1 MNKKLGKDIYQQL
14 EWRSN
19 NTLQLQRLAHE
30 ELGCGIWT
38 GGDFPITTTVGE
50 TLAVLDI
57 SEPDHPK
64 LVNPTLT
71 NTSVAIST
79 PADTSA
85 LTENPSLTE
94 DPSSPSP
101 MEDAFSPTIDA
112 SPPPPLLEASS
123 SASLKHTSSQES
135 SQRRYCY

>member
-1 MNKKLGKDIYQQL
+1 MSKKLGKDIYQQL
-14 EWRSN
+14 EWMSN

-30 ELGCGIWT
+30 ELDCGIWT

-71 NTSVAIST
+71 NPSVAMSSS
-79 PADTSA
+79 ADTS
-85 LTENPSLTE
+85 SLTE
-94 DPSSPSP
+94 DPSSPT
-101 MEDAFSPTIDA
+101 PTIDA
-112 SPPPPLLEASS
+112 SPPLLEVSPFA

-135 SQRRYCY
+135 SNAATDT